1 MVRKLSQYAAAATLV
16 LTPAVMAKADGAG
29 EMAPPAPSKSET
41 SEAQDTA
48 TPVRLV
54 SWDGDFEFMKESRRM
69 RIWRSHVA
77 YNLTVDAEGDVTDC
91 ELTESFRLKS
101 VSERLCDILSEHH
114 EFEPAQNAEGEPVE
128 GSYSARIAYADV
140 RERLE

>member
-1 MVRKLSQYAAAATLV
+1 MIRLLSHCAVAAALV
-16 LTPAVMAKADGAG
+16 LTPAAMAKADGAG
-29 EMAPPAPSKSET
+29 EMAPPTPPTGEMTEAP
-41 SEAQDTA
+41 DTA

-69 RIWRSHVA
+69 RIWRSHIA

-114 EFEPAQNAEGEPVE
+114 EFEPAHNAAGEPVE
-128 GSYSARIAYADV
+128 GSYAARIAYADV